1 MMPATRGTF
10 QAGLALAFFQMLN
23 TGQTSLIWLA
33 IALGLALGHGSVYG
47 AQGAYFAELFPARIR
62 YSGLSL
68 VQQVGPI
75 LGGGLSPLL
84 ATALLAE
91 YGSPYAVAGYMVAM
105 AMLST
110 ACAFGLRPL
119 RAGA

>member
-1 MMPATRGTF
+1 LATARSTAHKGP
-10 QAGLALAFFQMLN
+10 
-23 TGQTSLIWLA
+23 TS
-33 IALGLALGHGSVYG
+33 
-47 AQGAYFAELFPARIR
+47 
-62 YSGLSL
+62 
-68 VQQVGPI
+68 
-75 LGGGLSPLL
+75 LSPLL